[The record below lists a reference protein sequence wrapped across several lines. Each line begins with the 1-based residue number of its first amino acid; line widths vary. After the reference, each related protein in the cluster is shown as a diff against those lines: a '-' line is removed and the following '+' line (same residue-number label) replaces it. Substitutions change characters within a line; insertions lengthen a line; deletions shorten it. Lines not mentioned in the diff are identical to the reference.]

1 MKILSITAG
10 AAGMYCGSC
19 LRDNALAAELIAEGH
34 DVILLPLYTPT
45 LTDEPNVSANKV
57 FFGGISVYLEQKM
70 ALFRNLPPVMDRL
83 WDSTYALRAA
93 SKSSI
98 STSPQLLGEMTVSML
113 KGVKG
118 NQRKEFGKLLD
129 WLLRE
134 PPPDVVS
141 LPNSLLIGL
150 AGPIKGALKRPI
162 TCTLQGE
169 DLFLE
174 GLPEPY
180 RTQSLE
186 LIRGHI
192 EHVDTFIAVS
202 EYCAGYMS
210 GYLGI
215 PEHKMSVVPL
225 GINLKGYE
233 PGWQLHTNCFTVGY
247 FARVCPEKGLHT
259 LCEAYRH
266 LREKTE
272 FSGATLEAAGYLA
285 PEHKPY
291 LKKIE
296 RQMKDWGLGQ
306 EFQYR
311 GVLDRAQKVDF
322 LRNLNVLSVPSSYNE
337 PKGIYLLEAMA
348 NGVPVVQPRRG
359 AFPEILGKTGGGI
372 LVEPDDIGSLADG
385 ILSLWKDPALAEEL
399 GRRGATGVREH
410 YNVARMAHRTLD
422 VFSKL
427 TNETVKA
434 IPAGAGPTPDR
445 SHSIET

>member
-1 MKILSITAG
+1 
-10 AAGMYCGSC
+10 
-19 LRDNALAAELIAEGH
+19 
-34 DVILLPLYTPT
+34 
-45 LTDEPNVSANKV
+45 
-57 FFGGISVYLEQKM
+57 
-70 ALFRNLPPVMDRL
+70 
-83 WDSTYALRAA
+83 
-93 SKSSI
+93 
-98 STSPQLLGEMTVSML
+98 MTVSML
-113 KGVKG
+113 KGVEG

-129 WLLRE
+129 WLLSE
-134 PPPDVVS
+134 PLPDVVS

-150 AGPIKGALKRPI
+150 AGPIKGALKRPVS
-162 TCTLQGE
+162 CTLQGE

-180 RTQSLE
+180 RSQSLE
-186 LIRGHI
+186 LIRRHI
-192 EHVDTFIAVS
+192 DDVDMFIAVS

-210 GYLGI
+210 GYLDI
-215 PEHKMSVVPL
+215 PERKMSVVPL

-259 LCEAYRH
+259 LCEAYRR
-266 LREKTE
+266 LRENTE

-372 LVEPDDIGSLADG
+372 LVEPDDVASLADG
-385 ILSLWKDPALAEEL
+385 ILSLWKNPKLAEEL
-399 GRRGATGVREH
+399 GCRGAKGVREH

-422 VFSKL
+422 VFSRL
-427 TNETVKA
+427 TTSTVSQ
-434 IPAGAGPTPDR
+434 PA
-445 SHSIET
+445 

>member
-19 LRDNALAAELIAEGH
+19 LRDNALAAELIAQGH

-45 LTDEPNVSANKV
+45 LTDEPNVSADKV
-57 FFGGISVYLEQKM
+57 FFGGISVYLEQNS
-70 ALFRNLPPVMDRL
+70 ALFRHMPRFVDRL
-83 WDSTYALRAA
+83 WDSMYALKAA
-93 SKSSI
+93 AKSSI
-98 STSPQLLGEMTVSML
+98 PTSPRMLGELTVSML
-113 KGVKG
+113 KGEHG
-118 NQRKEFGKLLD
+118 HQRKEFGKLID
-129 WLLRE
+129 WLATE

-150 AGPIKGALKRPI
+150 AQPLKRALNRPV

-169 DLFLE
+169 DLFLD
-174 GLPEPY
+174 GLPDPY
-180 RTQSLE
+180 RSESLA
-186 LIRGHI
+186 LIRNQV
-192 EHVDTFIAVS
+192 EHVDMFLAVS
-202 EYCAGYMS
+202 QYCAQFMS
-210 GYLGI
+210 SYLDI
-215 PEHKMSVVPL
+215 PERKMRVVPL
-225 GINLKGYE
+225 GVNLKGYE
-233 PGWQLHTNCFTVGY
+233 PDWKFHTNCFTVGY

-266 LREKTE
+266 LRERTD

-296 RQMKDWGLGQ
+296 RQMKDWGLGH

-322 LRNLNVLSVPSSYNE
+322 LRNLNVLSVPSSYDE

-359 AFPEILGKTGGGI
+359 AFPEMLEKTGGGI
-372 LVEPDDIGSLADG
+372 LVEPDDIESLAGG
-385 ILSLWKDPALAEEL
+385 ILALWKDRKYAEEL
-399 GRRGATGVREH
+399 GRRGAAGVREH
-410 YNVARMAHRTLD
+410 YSAAKMAHSTLD
-422 VFSKL
+422 VFKS
-427 TNETVKA
+427 
-434 IPAGAGPTPDR
+434 
-445 SHSIET
+445 